1 MRIHLVLSN
10 LSLQPFESFAS
21 LPLLLLNLLLV
32 LAISSLLTV
41 LERKGLAA
49 SQRRLGPSQHG
60 WFGFLQIVADGIK
73 LIYKDPSI
81 LGLFRSST
89 SVSDSTF
96 VDYLFPPIW
105 SFLWSYFLFIFWW
118 ADFSLHF
125 PLPIIFFAFFLFQG
139 LAHFGLLLCGFLT
152 LSKWTLLGSLRS
164 LIIFLIYD
172 LVLLLSWYILL
183 PHAHS
188 GLFSWETC
196 GLLQSFFYPQ
206 SFLPNIFLF
215 PILFLIYFLSAL
227 VESGRIP
234 ADLSEAESELV
245 SGYNLEFAGFLYAL
259 FASAEYS
266 NMLWNSFIIAF
277 LFLNANSF
285 FSLLFLFTLVFLS
298 FLIIRATLPRF
309 RYSDLFSLSWFY
321 LIPFQFLFLA
331 LVLL

>member
-172 LVLLLSWYILL
+172 LVLLLPSTRK
-183 PHAHS
+183 PH
-188 GLFSWETC
+188 GKVGGFVKC
-196 GLLQSFFYPQ
+196 KKIFQS
-206 SFLPNIFLF
+206 
-215 PILFLIYFLSAL
+215 
-227 VESGRIP
+227 ESG
-234 ADLSEAESELV
+234 
-245 SGYNLEFAGFLYAL
+245 G
-259 FASAEYS
+259 
-266 NMLWNSFIIAF
+266 WC
-277 LFLNANSF
+277 
-285 FSLLFLFTLVFLS
+285 LVF
-298 FLIIRATLPRF
+298 FGKVGVGGGVGEKKRDF
-309 RYSDLFSLSWFY
+309 FW
-321 LIPFQFLFLA
+321 
-331 LVLL
+331 